1 MKEAE
6 PCLAG
11 LMIVAVKYYVVVH
24 SMLHLDMSSPRAF
37 FIYIWTIFYYVFK
50 QRHYWFKSIVLF
62 YTDENINYVNCV
74 WSAESSTTWQLDIRA
89 CGELC
94 SAGRPV

>member
-6 PCLAG
+6 PCLAA
-11 LMIVAVKYYVVVH
+11 LMIVEVKYYVVVH
-24 SMLHLDMSSPRAF
+24 SMLHLDISSPRAF
-37 FIYIWTIFYYVFK
+37 FLYIWTIFYYV
-50 QRHYWFKSIVLF
+50 FKSIVLF